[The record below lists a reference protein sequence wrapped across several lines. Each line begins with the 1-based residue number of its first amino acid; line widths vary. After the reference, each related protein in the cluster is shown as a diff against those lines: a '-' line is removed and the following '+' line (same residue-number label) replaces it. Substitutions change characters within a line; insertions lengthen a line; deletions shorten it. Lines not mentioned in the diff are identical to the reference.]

1 MALTYDKIASTTLGT
16 AAASI
21 TFSSIAASWTD
32 LRLVLVAKTTAD
44 GATTALSFNGVPS
57 GTLYAWNTLTGNGS
71 SASSSRNSSQDGLY
85 PYSASTLASTPD
97 FYTFDIFSYTSA
109 INKTVLM
116 TASQDYN
123 GSGTVA
129 NKVGIWRSTAAITS
143 CVLTNVGST
152 YASGTTATL
161 YGILKA

>member
-1 MALTYDKIASTTLGT
+1 MAITYDKIATNTLSS

-32 LRLVLVAKTTAD
+32 LRLVLVAKTTAN
-44 GATTALSFNGVPS
+44 GATTALSFNGVPA
-57 GTLYAWNTLTGNGS
+57 GTVYSWTTLSGNGTSAAS
-71 SASSSRNSSQDGLY
+71 SANTSQDGLY

-109 INKTVLM
+109 INKTVLT

-123 GSGTVA
+123 GSGTV
-129 NKVGIWRSTAAITS
+129 NRKVGLWRSTSTITS

-152 YASGTTATL
+152 YAAGTIATL
-161 YGILKA
+161 YGIKAA